1 MAKYI
6 KHFNDFSLGVVDRK
20 YLARADSRVRDNA
33 LEDGLNMWNT
43 SSGSIV
49 NRPGTKL
56 MHDFGE
62 NTLVKCFTFAR
73 GQNQQYLLAFTQGR
87 QQIWY
92 IDPDMKLVEAAEDE
106 VEQDLVPHDLASNT
120 DQGFNIVSTAVSTN
134 AYQLFSEGGYGSS
147 DIYTVDITFPNPI
160 SLFRINMLNGYAAV
174 MQGTFYKST
183 GESWTASASNPATT
197 SYRFFSG
204 SGSTSRT
211 YYRNMAANG
220 SQVMFEFPTGENT
233 YDDITR
239 VVLTVKRYESYT
251 SGTPPRNYSTGYRLG
266 NGNMKKLNIVGT
278 TTTGT
283 GAVWNY
289 DIPVDVVAQASH
301 DFTNRYLFLA
311 HRSIQPYVISIFGAF
326 VFNKLE
332 AKFPTSGD
340 DVYNFSTLG
349 YPDVICAGQSRL
361 WLAGFDRD
369 PTAILGSEVGY
380 NLTQLENFVPS
391 ITNNVVLPSSAVR
404 FRPTDIRNKIN
415 WAIAATNL
423 NFASWDGIFK
433 MTYGNDQPISAT
445 GATVIKQNEESS
457 GKVQPTWYN
466 GQMVFSSMGR
476 DEVRLMDMDFWR
488 QRQDSRKIS
497 ELSDDINSRK
507 IKKLMFRKDPE
518 QNVFVLYEDGTAAQM
533 RIIDNKVAGFM
544 PFSIGEGIQD
554 VLAIKTDQGERLLF
568 VITNN
573 NRTQLVAMDLTNYPT
588 FPQIDAEDLQDSMKQ
603 VSTWVYNK
611 CCLDAKVYIENQVN
625 FLPNFEASQIQRTN
639 PAEVDNLIDTY
650 PYWVA
655 LKNPPYGE
663 TSFDKYVGKRLF
675 FTDETTGWDFYL
687 DIYSMPRTDG
697 VSAKYYAWKPVGESF
712 DGADV
717 LYTTATTGLSQSST
731 YIKLVDKF
739 YNNNTA
745 KVATSVSDSIISV
758 NSVSGIITGQPGTEY
773 ERYPALDEDLGIFV
787 FGVPEDPDDPH
798 WLANIDPDEGAPAYY
813 GWTRDDSS
821 SNTDRPTPIFT
832 LSPTPAYKSVVYD
845 ENKQLVSSITPNVN
859 IGGGATGTEYDNCVL
874 SYNEIVNTIT
884 ITSWNDGW
892 GTISGLNNTVY
903 NRDPSLDVPARG
915 AYVYAVSASSMLVG
929 ITEITP
935 RYEAESYY
943 LFNGRVAMGE
953 YAAKDGVIT
962 LEEPVAKVVYGLPY
976 EMSAKIGYIM
986 EKPQFARRKISRF
999 AINSYA
1005 SWGLKIGTESSEDL
1019 QQVWYASLM
1028 NLPFKNENVKQLV
1041 DMYNTNQNIYG
1052 YQPTPIPSYITV
1064 DINDTWSNYKAIVL
1078 EQTIPYPF
1086 EIFSIEAAFEENDT
1100 TMGG

>member
-43 SSGSIV
+43 SAGSIV

-56 MHDFGE
+56 MYDFGE

-120 DQGFNIVSTAVSTN
+120 DQGFNIVSTAASTS

-147 DIYTVDITFPNPI
+147 NIYTVDITFPNPI
-160 SLFRINMLNGYAAV
+160 TLFRINMLNGNAAV

-183 GESWTASASNPATT
+183 GESWTASASNPTTT
-197 SYRFFSG
+197 SYRFFTGTQSI
-204 SGSTSRT
+204 SRT
-211 YYRNMAANG
+211 YYRTMPANS

-266 NGNMKKLNIVGT
+266 NGNMRKLNIVGT

-326 VFNKLE
+326 VFNQLD

-380 NLTQLENFVPS
+380 NLTQLENFIPS

-588 FPQIDAEDLQDSMKQ
+588 FPQIDTEDLQDSMKQ

-625 FLPNFEASQIQRTN
+625 YLPNFEASQIQRTN

-663 TSFDKYVGKRLF
+663 TSFDNYVGKRLF
-675 FTDETTGWDFYL
+675 FTDESTGWDFYL

-697 VSAKYYAWKPVGESF
+697 GE
-712 DGADV
+712 G
-717 LYTTATTGLSQSST
+717 
-731 YIKLVDKF
+731 
-739 YNNNTA
+739 N
-745 KVATSVSDSIISV
+745 
-758 NSVSGIITGQPGTEY
+758 
-773 ERYPALDEDLGIFV
+773 FV

-813 GWTRDDSS
+813 GWTRDDSLS
-821 SNTDRPTPIFT
+821 DNTTRPTPVFT
-832 LSPTPAYKSVVYD
+832 LSPTPAYKSVIYD

-859 IGGGATGTEYDNCVL
+859 IGGGATGTEYTNCVL
-874 SYNEIVNTIT
+874 SYNDNNTIS

-892 GTISGLNNTVY
+892 GVIGGLDNTVY
-903 NRDPSLDVPARG
+903 SRDTSLDVPARG
-915 AYVYAVSASSMLVG
+915 AYVYAVSASSMLIG

-935 RYEAESYY
+935 AYEAESYY

-953 YAAKDGVIT
+953 YAAQDGVIT
-962 LEEPVAKVVYGLPY
+962 LDEPVAKVVYGLPY

-1078 EQTIPYPF
+1078 KQTIPYPF

>member
-134 AYQLFSEGGYGSS
+134 AYQLFSEGGYSSS

-160 SLFRINMLNGYAAV
+160 SLFRINMLNGYAAI

-183 GESWTASASNPATT
+183 GESWTASASNSATT

-211 YYRNMAANG
+211 YYRTMAANG

-533 RIIDNKVAGFM
+533 RIVDNKVAGFM
-544 PFSIGEGIQD
+544 PFSIGQGIQD

-588 FPQIDAEDLQDSMKQ
+588 FPQIDTEDLQDSMKQ

-611 CCLDAKVYIENQVN
+611 CCLDAKVYVENQVN

-663 TSFDKYVGKRLF
+663 ASFDSYVGKRLF

-697 VSAKYYAWKPVGESF
+697 GE
-712 DGADV
+712 G
-717 LYTTATTGLSQSST
+717 
-731 YIKLVDKF
+731 
-739 YNNNTA
+739 N
-745 KVATSVSDSIISV
+745 
-758 NSVSGIITGQPGTEY
+758 
-773 ERYPALDEDLGIFV
+773 FV
-787 FGVPEDPDDPH
+787 FGVPENPDDSH

-845 ENKQLVSSITPNVN
+845 ENKQLVSSITPNVS

-874 SYNEIVNTIT
+874 SYSEITDTIT

-903 NRDPSLDVPARG
+903 NRDSSLDVPARG

-953 YAAKDGVIT
+953 YAAQDGVIT

>member
-120 DQGFNIVSTAVSTN
+120 DQSFNIVSTAATTD
-134 AYQLFSEGGYGSS
+134 AYKIFSEEGYTQTNVHTIDVS
-147 DIYTVDITFPNPI
+147 FPVPI
-160 SLFRINMLNGYAAV
+160 SLFRVEFLNGYAAQLV
-174 MQGTFYKST
+174 GTFYKST
-183 GESWTASASNPATT
+183 GESFTATAKTAGTAT
-197 SYRFFSG
+197 YRNTYA
-204 SGSTSRT
+204 SGSTIRYTTVIGTPMKAQYT
-211 YYRNMAANG
+211 Y
-220 SQVMFEFPTGENT
+220 EFPTGENT

-239 VVLTVKRYESYT
+239 VVLTAKIWRST
-251 SGTPPRNYSTGYRLG
+251 QTGSQPNYSIVWGLH
-266 NGNMKKLNIVGT
+266 NGNIKKLNIIGT
-278 TTTGT
+278 TTTGA
-283 GAVWNY
+283 GAVWEY
-289 DIPVDVVAQASH
+289 DIPVDVVAQASY

-326 VFNKLE
+326 VFNTLD
-332 AKFPTSGD
+332 AQFPTSGD
-340 DVYNFSTLG
+340 VYNFNTLG

-361 WLAGFDRD
+361 WLAGFDKD
-369 PTAILGSEVGY
+369 PTTILGSEVGY
-380 NLTQLENFVPS
+380 NLTQFENFVPS

-533 RIIDNKVAGFM
+533 RIIDNKIAGFM

-568 VITNN
+568 VATVGGH
-573 NRTQLVAMDLTNYPT
+573 TQLLAMDLTNYPT
-588 FPQIDAEDLQDSMKQ
+588 FPQIDTEDLLESMKQ

-611 CCLDAKVYIENQVN
+611 CCLDAKVYVENQVN

-639 PAEVDNLIDTY
+639 PAEVNNLIDTY

-663 TSFDKYVGKRLF
+663 TSFDNYVGKRLF
-675 FTDETTGWDFYL
+675 FTDESTGWDFYL

-697 VSAKYYAWKPVGESF
+697 GE
-712 DGADV
+712 G
-717 LYTTATTGLSQSST
+717 
-731 YIKLVDKF
+731 
-739 YNNNTA
+739 N
-745 KVATSVSDSIISV
+745 
-758 NSVSGIITGQPGTEY
+758 
-773 ERYPALDEDLGIFV
+773 FV

-813 GWTRDDSS
+813 GWTRDDSLS
-821 SNTDRPTPIFT
+821 DNTTRPTPVFT
-832 LSPTPAYKSVVYD
+832 LSPTPAYKSVIYD

-859 IGGGATGTEYDNCVL
+859 IGGGATGTEYTNCVL
-874 SYNEIVNTIT
+874 SYNDDNTIS

-892 GTISGLNNTVY
+892 GVIGGLDNTVY

-915 AYVYAVSASSMLVG
+915 AYVYAVSASSMLIG

-935 RYEAESYY
+935 TYEAESYY

-953 YAAKDGVIT
+953 YTTQDGVIT

>member
-6 KHFNDFSLGVVDRK
+6 KHFSDFSLGVVDRK

-56 MHDFGE
+56 MYDFGE

-120 DQGFNIVSTAVSTN
+120 DQSFNIVSTATSAN

-160 SLFRINMLNGYAAV
+160 SLFRVNMLNGYAAV

-183 GESWTASASNPATT
+183 GESWTASASNPTTT
-197 SYRFFSG
+197 SYRFSTA

-211 YYRNMAANG
+211 YSRTMAANAT
-220 SQVMFEFPTGENT
+220 QLVFEFPTGENT

-239 VVLTVKRYESYT
+239 VVLTVKAYVPYT
-251 SGTPPRNYSTGYRLG
+251 SGTPPYTYSSGYRLD
-266 NGNMKKLNIVGT
+266 NGNVRKLNIIGT
-278 TTTGT
+278 TTTGA
-283 GAVWNY
+283 GAVWEY
-289 DIPVDVVAQASH
+289 DIPVDVVAQASY

-326 VFNKLE
+326 VFNTLD
-332 AKFPTSGD
+332 AKFPASG
-340 DVYNFSTLG
+340 DVYNFNTLG

-361 WLAGFDRD
+361 WLAGFDKD
-369 PTAILGSEVGY
+369 PTTILGSEVGY
-380 NLTQLENFVPS
+380 NLTQFENFVPS

-488 QRQDSRKIS
+488 QRQDSKKIS

-533 RIIDNKVAGFM
+533 RIIDNKIAGFM

-568 VITNN
+568 VATVGGH
-573 NRTQLVAMDLTNYPT
+573 TQLLAMDLTNYPT
-588 FPQIDAEDLQDSMKQ
+588 FPQIDTEDLLESMKQ

-611 CCLDAKVYIENQVN
+611 CCLDAKVYVENQVN

-663 TSFDKYVGKRLF
+663 TSFDNYVGKRLF
-675 FTDETTGWDFYL
+675 FTDESTGWDFYL

-697 VSAKYYAWKPVGESF
+697 GE
-712 DGADV
+712 G
-717 LYTTATTGLSQSST
+717 
-731 YIKLVDKF
+731 
-739 YNNNTA
+739 N
-745 KVATSVSDSIISV
+745 
-758 NSVSGIITGQPGTEY
+758 
-773 ERYPALDEDLGIFV
+773 FV

-798 WLANIDPDEGAPAYY
+798 WGASVDE
-813 GWTRDDSS
+813 
-821 SNTDRPTPIFT
+821 
-832 LSPTPAYKSVVYD
+832 
-845 ENKQLVSSITPNVN
+845 
-859 IGGGATGTEYDNCVL
+859 
-874 SYNEIVNTIT
+874 
-884 ITSWNDGW
+884 DGY
-892 GTISGLNNTVY
+892 I
-903 NRDPSLDVPARG
+903 
-915 AYVYAVSASSMLVG
+915 YAVSASSMLVG

-935 RYEAESYY
+935 RYEAKSYY

-953 YAAKDGVIT
+953 YTAQNGTIT

>member
-43 SSGSIV
+43 SAGSIV

-56 MHDFGE
+56 MYDFGE

-120 DQGFNIVSTAVSTN
+120 DQGFNIVSTAASTS

-147 DIYTVDITFPNPI
+147 NIYTVDITFPNPI
-160 SLFRINMLNGYAAV
+160 TLFRINMLNGNAAV

-183 GESWTASASNPATT
+183 GESWTASASNPTTT
-197 SYRFFSG
+197 SYRFFTGTQSI
-204 SGSTSRT
+204 SRT
-211 YYRNMAANG
+211 YYRTMPANS

-266 NGNMKKLNIVGT
+266 NGNMRKLNIVGT

-326 VFNKLE
+326 VFNQLD

-380 NLTQLENFVPS
+380 NLTQLENFIPS

-588 FPQIDAEDLQDSMKQ
+588 FPQIDTEDLQDSMKQ

-663 TSFDKYVGKRLF
+663 TSFDNYVGKRLF

-697 VSAKYYAWKPVGESF
+697 VEG
-712 DGADV
+712 
-717 LYTTATTGLSQSST
+717 
-731 YIKLVDKF
+731 
-739 YNNNTA
+739 N
-745 KVATSVSDSIISV
+745 
-758 NSVSGIITGQPGTEY
+758 
-773 ERYPALDEDLGIFV
+773 FV
-787 FGVPEDPDDPH
+787 FGVPENPDDPH
-798 WLANIDPDEGAPAYY
+798 WLANIDPDEGSPAYY
-813 GWTRDDSS
+813 GWTRNDAGSG
-821 SNTDRPTPIFT
+821 NTTRPTPVFT
-832 LSPTPAYKSVVYD
+832 LSPTPRITNFIYD
-845 ENKQLVSSITPNVN
+845 ENKNVISSKTDNVSNMF
-859 IGGGATGTEYDNCVL
+859 GTGTEYIDSVF
-874 SYNEIVNTIT
+874 SYDAIT
-884 ITSWNDGW
+884 EQITVMDWLHGADSIPLTNI
-892 GTISGLNNTVY
+892 TLYV
-903 NRDPSLDVPARG
+903 RDPSLDVPARG
-915 AYVYAVSASSMLVG
+915 AYAYAVSASSMFVG

-935 RYEAESYY
+935 TYEAESYY

-953 YAAKDGVIT
+953 YTAQDGVIT

-1028 NLPFKNENVKQLV
+1028 NLPFKNENVRQLV